1 MNTAAADAIA
11 QAAIARVNPSR
22 MISSALSLTGDTL
35 TLRTETTALT
45 EDLTAYR
52 RIAVLGAGK
61 AAAAMVQGL
70 ETVLGD
76 RINDGLIV
84 TKYGHALPLRRVQ
97 IIEAGHPVPDENS
110 LRAGREIAAIAEG
123 LGEDTLCITV
133 VSGGGSALLTLPAEF
148 GDRAVTLDDV
158 QATTRLLLGAGAP
171 IQAVNCVRR
180 HLSGIAGGRFAQ
192 LAAPAR
198 TVALVLSD
206 VVGDQLESIAS
217 GLVAPDPT
225 TYGDAL
231 ETCREWGILK
241 DLPTA
246 ARELLETG
254 ARGEIPDTPKP
265 DDPVFTMLT
274 PVLIGTNSAALVA
287 AREQAEHLG
296 YNTLVLTSRLTGEA
310 REIAKV
316 FSGIA
321 ADIAQG
327 RGLVERPACILAGG
341 ETTVTLRGDG
351 LGGRNQEMALSVLR
365 EISHRPGAYQGVT
378 FLSMGTD
385 GTDGPTDAAGA
396 YAAPDLLVRDSA
408 AGAGAISD
416 ALARND
422 AYHLFQRLDG
432 LYKTGPTNTNVC
444 DIQVLLVE

>member
-11 QAAIARVNPSR
+11 HAAISRVNPTH
-22 MISSALSLTGDTL
+22 MISSALSLDGDTL
-35 TLRTETTALT
+35 TLRTETTTIT
-45 EDLTAYR
+45 EDLSGYR

-70 ETVLGD
+70 EQVLGE
-76 RINDGLIV
+76 RIDDGVIV
-84 TKYGHALPLRRVQ
+84 TKYEHSLPVDRVQ
-97 IIEAGHPVPDENS
+97 VIEAGHPVPDENS
-110 LRAGREIAAIAEG
+110 LRAGREIAEFARG
-123 LGEDTLCITV
+123 LGADTLCITV

-148 GDRAVTLDDV
+148 GDRRVTLDDV
-158 QATTRLLLGAGAP
+158 QETTRLLLGAGAP

-192 LAAPAR
+192 LVAPAR

-225 TYGDAL
+225 TYRDAL
-231 ETCREWGILK
+231 DACREWNILSN
-241 DLPTA
+241 LPAA
-246 ARELLETG
+246 ARELLEAG
-254 ARGEIPDTPKP
+254 ERGEIPDTPKP
-265 DDPVFTMLT
+265 NDPVFATLT
-274 PVLIGTNSAALVA
+274 PVLIGTNAVALEA
-287 AREQAEHLG
+287 ARGAAEARG
-296 YNTLVLTSRLTGEA
+296 YHTVVLTSQLTGEA

-321 ADIAQG
+321 GDVV
-327 RGLVERPACILAGG
+327 RGGGPVKRPACILAGG

-351 LGGRNQEMALSVLR
+351 LGGRNQELALSMLR
-365 EISHRPGAYQGVT
+365 EISQRPTAYSGVT
-378 FLSMGTD
+378 FLSVGTD

-396 YAAPDLLVRDSA
+396 YAAPDLLVGDSA
-408 AGAGAISD
+408 GSPGAIAD

-422 AYHLFQRLDG
+422 AYHLFQRLGG
-432 LYKTGPTNTNVC
+432 LYTTGPTNTNVC

>member
-1 MNTAAADAIA
+1 MNTTAADAIA
-11 QAAIARVNPSR
+11 RAAIDRVNPSR
-22 MISSALSLTGDTL
+22 MISSALSLQGDTL
-35 TLRTETTALT
+35 TLRTETTSFS
-45 EDLTAYR
+45 EDLTAYQ
-52 RIAVLGAGK
+52 RIVVLGAGK

-70 ETVLGD
+70 ESVLGD
-76 RINDGLIV
+76 RIDDGLIV
-84 TKYGHALPLRRVQ
+84 TKYDHALPLDRVR

-110 LRAGREIAAIAEG
+110 LRAGREIAACAEG
-123 LGEDTLCITV
+123 LDAHTLCFTV

-148 GDRAVTLDDV
+148 GDRSVGLDDV
-158 QATTRLLLGAGAP
+158 QETTRLLLGAGAP

-192 LAAPAR
+192 LVSPAR

-225 TYGDAL
+225 TYRDAL
-231 ETCREWGILK
+231 ETCREWGVLSE
-241 DLPTA
+241 LPKPV
-246 ARELLETG
+246 RELLEAG
-254 ARGEIPDTPKP
+254 ERGELPDTPGP
-265 DDPVFTMLT
+265 DDPVFATLT
-274 PVLIGTNSAALVA
+274 PVLIGTNAGALAA
-287 AREQAEHLG
+287 ARTAAEGLG
-296 YNTLVLTSRLTGEA
+296 YHTLVLTSRLTGEA

-321 ADIAQG
+321 ADLVCG
-327 RGLVERPACILAGG
+327 RGPVERPACILAGG
-341 ETTVTLRGDG
+341 ETTVTLRGEG

-365 EISHRPGAYQGVT
+365 EISQRPSAYDGVT
-378 FLSMGTD
+378 FLSVGTD

-396 YAAPDLLVRDSA
+396 YAAPDLLVGDPTGSP
-408 AGAGAISD
+408 GAIAD

-422 AYHLFQRLDG
+422 AYHLFQRLGG
-432 LYKTGPTNTNVC
+432 LYTTGPTNTNVC